1 MIKDIMVHLDGSAED
16 EIQLAYAEII
26 ASTWGAHLT
35 AIFTNRLPDLAVAT
49 PMDGGAAMM
58 QMLSEWQN
66 QAQQE
71 GDAIC
76 GRLAGRLAR
85 IAEPSK
91 LCRIDETVD
100 NMVSAVERQA
110 RCADLFVTTRPYPES
125 GGSTWG
131 RLVEAVLFGSGRAL
145 LLLPPGYSPRGA
157 VRAVLVAWNDSHT
170 AARAMREGLS
180 FIEKATR
187 TVVLVVD
194 PKPDSDPG
202 SWVREHLAQYSPNV
216 GVICAESRNRRISQ
230 VIADEA
236 HRVSADLIVMG
247 GYGHTRLRERV
258 FGGATLEMLTASE
271 YPMLMAH

>member
-1 MIKDIMVHLDGSAED
+1 
-16 EIQLAYAEII
+16 
-26 ASTWGAHLT
+26 
-35 AIFTNRLPDLAVAT
+35 
-49 PMDGGAAMM
+49 M

-76 GRLAGRLAR
+76 GRLAERLAR
-85 IAEPSK
+85 TAERSE
-91 LCRIDETVD
+91 LRRIDETVD
-100 NMVSAVERQA
+100 NIVSAVERQA
-110 RCADLFVTTRPYPES
+110 RCTDLFVTTRPYPES

-157 VRAVLVAWNDSHT
+157 AQTVLVAWNDSHA
-170 AARAMREGLS
+170 AARAMRESLS

-202 SWVREHLAQYSPNV
+202 FWVRGYLARYGTNV
-216 GVICAESRNRRISQ
+216 GVVCAESRNRRISE

-247 GYGHTRLRERV
+247 GYGHARLRERV
-258 FGGATLEMLTASE
+258 FGGATLEMLTNSE

>member
-1 MIKDIMVHLDGSAED
+1 MIKDIMVHLDGSAQD
-16 EIQLAYAEII
+16 EIRLAYAEII

-49 PMDGGAAMM
+49 PVDGGAAMM

-76 GRLAGRLAR
+76 GRLAR
-85 IAEPSK
+85 IAEPSE
-91 LCRIDETVD
+91 LRRIDETVD
-100 NMVSAVERQA
+100 NMAPTVEKQA

-145 LLLPPGYSPRGA
+145 LLLPPGYSPRGP
-157 VRAVLVAWNDSHT
+157 VRTVLVAWNDSHT

-194 PKPDSDPG
+194 PKPGSDPG
-202 SWVREHLAQYSPNV
+202 SWVREHLARYSSNV
-216 GVICAESRNRRISQ
+216 GVIYAESRNRRISQ

-236 HRVSADLIVMG
+236 HRASADLIVMG

-258 FGGATLEMLTASE
+258 FGGTTLEMLTASE